1 MSTTTA
7 SGGSVA
13 LDFGS
18 AIVDFFAGLVAFA
31 SGVAAGI
38 ASIFSALPWL
48 IFAIVI
54 TLAMI
59 PWVQYHDEI
68 IEKVEHV
75 FRGVLY
81 PAWRDIGTPIANF
94 IRAIWNPL
102 ICWFDAAN
110 WWAYGVIREVIYPTL
125 VECSNLKA
133 VFTTLS
139 DFLLAFLNDFV
150 VDYFFASGFYNGPAD
165 FTNICD
171 KWILFWNEWMTLYS
185 CFCSDLSLLMMDLPI
200 VPSVLFSAQWAD
212 PQTWCGLSNL
222 INAAM
227 EIFGILLKLV
237 VQLLQALLSLIAP
250 QSPLAALTFTRP
262 NFYNA
267 ATLTCSSAKCF
278 SRSTENAVQRFWNDF
293 VPFDF
298 NFTDFFSP
306 IDVAICFLVKTV
318 NWVLT
323 VLVNIDRVVVYPSND
338 FWEST
343 MKPLTVENINIL
355 APPSIFAPV
364 PVPPLPAPLHFTIT
378 NYYLNNSYPF
388 TPLNQ
393 VNPVYQQKRMTEAVC
408 VVITR
413 LICDATGG
421 AVPCFST
428 QTGNIFQGFD
438 FCCATNAA
446 GTLVVDIT
454 SSLVELS
461 YHLVALSGQDFFLFL
476 DQQPFLTLFVTD
488 LVEIA
493 KCLLSFLRLIPVVGR
508 AVENLLVEGVNYAL
522 SMIRFI
528 IQVIL
533 GLATLPYF
541 IIELDDT
548 PNFITTTNKALDAF
562 VAIQDRMVAAIP
574 ESFVN
579 SLCIILNSGF
589 GIPPIPCGS
598 CIIGGFIP
606 LPPAKRTLRTFVDRE
621 TGKVNSPWSLAA
633 EAFGWKNPDT
643 AYLVTPL
650 LFYDSKDPGPLI
662 TRMNPREAWKR
673 LEENKEGIAGFST
686 HAEIDRFVDAKK
698 AELLKRWAN
707 VATCAEL
714 KKEEEELKATRP
726 HIYRYNKQN
735 GKYDCDTKKDREE
748 IKRLVQS
755 APNVIPPPPP
765 AGGRND
771 NTPLS
776 GSGLNSAPSGG
787 DGGVEERL
795 VLGPTIPPL
804 STCSN
809 PTPDCFDLCCVFRA
823 IIQTAIQLLS
833 FLARFFNGF
842 VQYQA
847 SRQGTLNDFPYFTGE
862 FCEPQHNKP
871 CFESDLVETLLLA
884 FQIPSCF
891 CRFLNLVIPVSIDY
905 PRPDICCAIQ
915 RFAELVVCL
924 IMVIIN
930 AVNSI
935 VRGDFDYF
943 RAGLFFNDVSTLFD
957 VALELGVCL
966 CNITRSIFP
975 VTYIPELKNAL
986 TFDVCCIPLALFN
999 AAVEAVRVI
1008 VLTIISLATI
1018 TISPD
1023 SYCYFR
1029 LDNDGSHV
1037 CSGTLDGIGFVQRV
1051 DKFIDDFF
1059 PISDVNVNPQTL
1071 SCSLTCAQS
1080 GAPGAAD
1087 QGIGGLIPCICQLF
1101 NTLIPWRQNP
1111 GLKVSCDA
1119 TAPNCQN
1126 INLCCPLVKLG
1137 IASNSLSKFVLRA
1150 LVAIWQ
1156 PWDGL
1161 PEFFVNFVFCDETA
1175 GLTPQQCGVGPGGN
1189 PCAYTFNGI
1198 PQPSCGCGTFTCGK
1212 TNIIID
1218 QLTALVSACLCEFVR
1233 LLDALIKMFFESLG
1247 TTWANCFCGSS
1258 NSCGNNGILQS
1269 ASKVVNVV
1277 LRTVINSI
1285 RKSPL
1290 PCFWN
1295 PAGYTQLYLGNAP
1308 VAAGTCTPGV
1318 DALCT
1323 CRWIKAP
1330 ISHVEDSWIYSV
1342 LGPLANA
1349 MCQSIGDFMCIINSL
1364 FFIDS
1369 KCLKTG
1375 SLFLGSTVRW
1385 IFQFIFVVASLI
1397 EGFIRQFTEPQS
1409 SCVGDDHSCFDS
1421 SGTNIA
1427 FQGIQ
1432 SKPLAKLLVAFLS
1445 FPVDMLIG
1453 DRTVA
1458 CSGICPRGISQS
1470 FATLCDCYKNSP
1482 QTKATYD
1489 CGGGQQC
1496 SVWDYGSFVAPPGG
1510 ILDPACNPAGAITGA
1525 IFMGC
1530 AVTNMPQHGA
1540 IAGVLGNQG
1549 VNCVA
1554 GVGAVFPYC
1563 QNIEDRLLEIY
1574 NAHVEVCFTEF
1585 IFPGPAV
1592 TTCGPGACAGGISM
1606 EECFRRIGIDPNQ
1619 EKSTCSSYNLCRPD
1633 QLPSCSSSALTPAE
1647 QACTYSGPIDGLIM
1661 GLFRYMNCGIPGNV
1675 LYPLIWFLS
1684 MVWQLAGAFI
1694 YFIVTFIFFIIS
1706 LFSNPSGC
1714 ACHDYSD
1721 PLQDDSIVKHTR
1733 TLALCYPCPDAH
1745 AMCGPAAT
1753 DPLNFVL
1760 FCEPHCPFMFGTN
1773 ASDGAVVAAAQA
1785 SCVSQLSSYS
1795 NPANWLST
1803 TDKLCDGSY
1812 TVEHLTNIC
1821 NGPGGIFFNSFQDC
1835 YNAYLMETIRGS
1847 LSQSSCIAPYCQ
1859 VGGSGIVPSFFGQ
1872 GRGDKTGSSYPANPL
1887 VDCFVKL
1894 LFDGLGAVIKSFVA
1908 IFTTPFISPA
1918 AYKRDVAPNVNFTE
1932 SRTAFWKRT
1941 QLLHLQQKT
1950 ETKKDKREE
1959 KDEKKKHEPFYNLQ
1973 KSFDEAVKRGL
1984 DTTSI
1989 DTMLKASSDVLPSH
2003 LRNILVQRKAG
2014 ASPEEIARLL
2024 QEADRYEPLTHS
2036 GFIPSQPST
2045 PELLLMALYEYDT
2058 ADCFTD
2064 PVSCV
2069 CRNFYIPEYCMWTPE
2084 TGVIPTPGRKRR
2096 VHGIEWDSRNKTRF
2110 PRDDVMYPE
2119 EVLSVMTEKFVDY
2132 TDCDHNIKM
2141 CAMMPYDT
2149 IDSTTMEKWV
2159 SCVNKRIQGERLHDV
2174 STGVITPNVMYYTQA
2189 PLEIFRNVISTVKRN
2204 AELRREQL
2212 FEVRKAERQQRRDDF
2227 EPDFWKTLEERTVL
2241 GRQVLTE
2248 KMGVPKTSPIIEGII
2263 QMDSIWY
2270 KYQTGYY
2277 HTIIER
2283 AWNSATG
2290 FQWPTPE
2297 EAFLDLHQ
2305 ATTELVDV
2313 FKKMHFRQAIQE
2325 SVKQSRLVYGWVTN
2339 VLFEQGLVA
2348 YGRSF
2353 VDAYHERR
2361 RAHIEAT
2368 KEEREALWNAWNEM
2382 PIVKYFK
2389 TPVKPEGSPSYYTIF
2404 DHLSR
2409 VISARRSESALRE
2422 EPFNF
2427 WSADLR
2433 IKNTF
2438 NYAITPKWTPEKL
2451 HNWNMLGRVMHKVYD
2466 VVYPGSLL
2474 PFQTQAERVFIN
2486 GNCKIMD
2493 RTLDL
2498 TLKLVDYCANN
2509 NARNMNPNRVMVQ
2522 YLRDTSPKRR
2532 NTFDSEDN
2540 IQNYYFEHSIPHDE
2554 TSWIVPKFN
2563 GSYWDAHFSKTR
2575 KFAHVDRHAYKRA
2588 VDINSGPAGFN
2599 FYAWFVKVVESII
2612 GYMFNVNSATW
2623 WTDAKAWIKNPN
2635 TEESDWP
2642 DVGLRY
2648 WLLFFIR
2655 CHWPDNLNCS
2665 KGIGLKEALLWV
2677 SVGVLAAMVVGALI
2691 LPPIAWFFS
2700 FISAWIVWIVLIL
2713 IIGFHYSPSCFF
2725 LFPSLTGV
2733 GITLPMCLMD
2743 ELKSLFDTIFRA
2755 CYSPVPIP
2763 ASMIS
2768 GDVCPVD
2775 PSAYI
2780 DFVNCAIVGVSDGIQ
2795 NILFIG
2801 TVVFGSWFYDIM
2813 LMLAQSTV
2821 GLLIPGLNDYMRTT
2835 LDGFR
2840 DANPT
2845 QRERQWI
2852 CFGLTFPSMTIVLLG
2867 FTLFFVA
2874 LGFVIPLLI
2883 MLIMKIWYL
2892 ITASPLGSI
2901 LPGGDDDAWD
2911 EQFDEPDEKR
2921 QIEEEEEEEDTQT
2934 IEDVKAWL
2942 RERKNQ

>member
-1 MSTTTA
+1 MST
-7 SGGSVA
+7 SGGSSVA

-18 AIVDFFAGLVAFA
+18 AIVDFFAGLVAFL

-48 IFAIVI
+48 IFAIVL

-59 PWVQYHDEI
+59 PWVTYHDEI
-68 IEKVEHV
+68 IEEVEHA

-94 IRAIWNPL
+94 VRAIWNPL
-102 ICWFDAAN
+102 ICWFNAAN

-125 VECSNLKA
+125 VECSNLKQ
-133 VFTTLS
+133 VFVTLS
-139 DFLLAFLNDFV
+139 DFLLAVLKDFV
-150 VDYFFASGFYNGPAD
+150 VDYFFQTGFYTGPAD

-171 KWILFWNEWMTLYS
+171 KWILFWKEWMTLYS
-185 CFCSDLSLLMMDLPI
+185 CFCYDLSLLMKDLPI
-200 VPSVLFSAQWAD
+200 IPSVFFSAQWAD
-212 PQTWCGLSNL
+212 PQTWCAISNL
-222 INAAM
+222 VNAAM
-227 EIFGILLKLV
+227 ETFGILLKLV
-237 VQLLQALLSLIAP
+237 QQILQALLALIAP

-262 NFYNA
+262 NFYNV
-267 ATLTCSSAKCF
+267 ATLTCSSAKCL
-278 SRSTENAVQRFWNDF
+278 SRSTENALQRFWNDF
-293 VPFDF
+293 IPFYF
-298 NFTDFFSP
+298 NFTDFLSP
-306 IDVAICFLVKTV
+306 LDVGFCFIAKTI

-323 VLVNIDRVVVYPSND
+323 VVINIDRVVLYPRNG
-338 FWEST
+338 FWESDI
-343 MKPLTVENINIL
+343 KPLTIENLNIL
-355 APPSIFAPV
+355 APPTIFDPV
-364 PVPPLPAPLHFTIT
+364 PVPPLPSPLHYTIT

-408 VVITR
+408 VTITR

-421 AVPCFST
+421 VIPCFSA
-428 QTGNIFQGFD
+428 QSGSIFQGFD
-438 FCCATNAA
+438 FCCGTDAL
-446 GTLVVDIT
+446 GTLIVDVT

-476 DQQPFLTLFVTD
+476 DQQPFLAIFVTD
-488 LVEIA
+488 LVNLA
-493 KCLLSFLRLIPVVGR
+493 KCLLSFLRLIPIVGR
-508 AVENLLVEGVNYAL
+508 AVENLLIEGITWVL

-528 IQVIL
+528 IQVVL

-541 IIELDDT
+541 IFEMSGT
-548 PNFITTTNKALDAF
+548 SNFITTTNKALDSF
-562 VAIQDRMVAAIP
+562 IVIQDRMVAMIP

-598 CIIGGFIP
+598 CVIGGFIP
-606 LPPAKRTLRTFVDRE
+606 LPPLAKRTLRTFVDKE

-633 EAFGWKNPDT
+633 EVFGWKNPDT

-650 LFYDSKDPGPLI
+650 LFYDSKDPEDTKTLI
-662 TRMNPREAWKR
+662 TRMSPRDAWKR
-673 LEENKEGIAGFST
+673 IRENKEGIADFNSP
-686 HAEIDRFVDAKK
+686 AEVDRFVDMKK

-707 VATCAEL
+707 VATCADL
-714 KKEEEELKATRP
+714 KKEEEELKVNRP

-735 GKYDCDTKKDREE
+735 GKYDCDPAEDRKE
-748 IKRLVQS
+748 IKRIVQT
-755 APNVIPPPPP
+755 PPS
-765 AGGRND
+765 
-771 NTPLS
+771 L
-776 GSGLNSAPSGG
+776 
-787 DGGVEERL
+787 EERL

-809 PTPDCFDLCCVFRA
+809 PTPDCFDLCCLFRT
-823 IIQTAIQLLS
+823 IVQTVIQLLS
-833 FLARFFNGF
+833 FAARFFNGF

-847 SRQGTLNDFPYFTGE
+847 SRQGTQNDFPYFTGE

-871 CFESDLVETLLLA
+871 CFESDLVDTLLLA
-884 FQIPSCF
+884 FQIPSCL
-891 CRFLNLVIPVSIDY
+891 CRFLNLVIPISADY
-905 PRPDICCAIQ
+905 PRSDLCCGIQ
-915 RFAELVVCL
+915 RVSELVVCL
-924 IMVIIN
+924 LMVIIN
-930 AVNSI
+930 ATNSI
-935 VRGDFDYF
+935 VRGNFDYF
-943 RAGLFFNDVSTLFD
+943 RMGLFFNDVSTLFD
-957 VALELGVCL
+957 VALELAICL
-966 CNITRSIFP
+966 CNLIRAVFP
-975 VTYIPELKNAL
+975 ITYIPELKNSL

-1023 SYCYFR
+1023 AYCFFR
-1029 LDNDGSHV
+1029 LDNDGTHV
-1037 CSGTLDGIGFVQRV
+1037 CSGTLDGIGLVVRV
-1051 DKFIDDFF
+1051 DKFINDLF
-1059 PISDVNVNPQTL
+1059 PISDINVNPQTL

-1111 GLKVSCDA
+1111 GQKVSCDA

-1156 PWDGL
+1156 PWNGL

-1175 GLTPQQCGVGPGGN
+1175 NLTPQQCGVGPGGN

-1247 TTWANCFCGSS
+1247 SSWANCFCGSS
-1258 NSCGNNGILQS
+1258 NACGNNGILQS
-1269 ASKVVNVV
+1269 ASKLVNVV

-1295 PAGYTQLYLGNAP
+1295 PAGYTQLYLGTSP
-1308 VAAGTCTPGV
+1308 VTAGSCTPGV
-1318 DALCT
+1318 HALCT

-1375 SLFLGSTVRW
+1375 SLFLGSTIRW
-1385 IFQFIFVVASLI
+1385 VFQFIFVLASLI
-1397 EGFIRQFTEPQS
+1397 EGLIRQFTEPQS
-1409 SCVGDDHSCFDS
+1409 SCVGTDHSCFQS
-1421 SGTNIA
+1421 SGSNIA

-1458 CSGICPRGISQS
+1458 CSGICPRGIGQS
-1470 FATLCDCYKNSP
+1470 FDTLCDCYKRSP
-1482 QTKATYD
+1482 QTAATYQ
-1489 CGGGQQC
+1489 CSAKGKQC
-1496 SVWDYGSFVAPPGG
+1496 SVWDYGSYQTNFK
-1510 ILDPACNPAGAITGA
+1510 IDPKCNPARAGFTIDGT
-1525 IFMGC
+1525 FMGC
-1530 AVTNMPQHGA
+1530 TVTHMPQLGA
-1540 IAGVLGNQG
+1540 VAGVLGVQG

-1554 GVGAVFPYC
+1554 GVGAMFPYC
-1563 QNIEDRLLEIY
+1563 DNIEDNLLRTY
-1574 NAHVEVCFTEF
+1574 NRYAADYCRNLILYDPTSP
-1585 IFPGPAV
+1585 IICRPG
-1592 TTCGPGACAGGISM
+1592 TCSGGISM
-1606 EECFRRIGIDPNQ
+1606 EECFRRIQINPNE
-1619 EKSTCSSYNLCRPD
+1619 EKTSCSVYNLCRPD
-1633 QLPSCSSSALTPAE
+1633 QLPSCSSENLTPVE
-1647 QACTYSGPIDGLIM
+1647 QACTYAGPIDGLIM

-1694 YFIVTFIFFIIS
+1694 YFIVTLIFFIIS

-1714 ACHDYSD
+1714 ACHDYTD
-1721 PLQDDSIVKHTR
+1721 PRQDNGVIKHTR
-1733 TLALCYPCPDAH
+1733 TAALCYPCYDANG
-1745 AMCGPAAT
+1745 MCGPATT
-1753 DPLNFVL
+1753 DPLNYVL

-1773 ASDGAVVAAAQA
+1773 ASDGAVVAAAQT
-1785 SCVSQLSSYS
+1785 SCVNKLTSYAHPD
-1795 NPANWLST
+1795 NMIST
-1803 TDKLCDGSY
+1803 ADKLCDGSY
-1812 TVEHLTNIC
+1812 TQEFIDIVC
-1821 NGPGGIFFNSFQDC
+1821 APGGFYLSFF
-1835 YNAYLMETIRGS
+1835 YNTVSECAQGIYMNFITGLRT
-1847 LSQSSCIAPYCQ
+1847 QTSCLAPWCQ
-1859 VGGSGIVPSFFGQ
+1859 VGGPGIVPSFLGRR
-1872 GRGDKTGSSYPANPL
+1872 RGDKTGSAYPGNPKP
-1887 VDCFVKL
+1887 DCFIKL

-1932 SRTAFWKRT
+1932 SRADFWKRT
-1941 QLLHLQQKT
+1941 QLLHFQQKT

-1959 KDEKKKHEPFYNLQ
+1959 EDEKKKHEPFYNLQ
-1973 KSFDEAVKRGL
+1973 KSVGEAVKRGL

-1989 DTMLKASSDVLPSH
+1989 DTMLKASPDVLPSH

-2014 ASPEEIARLL
+2014 ASPEEIARLI
-2024 QEADRYEPLTHS
+2024 QEADGYEPLTHS

-2058 ADCFTD
+2058 SDCFTD

-2096 VHGIEWDSRNKTRF
+2096 VAGVEWDARNKTRYA
-2110 PRDDVMYPE
+2110 REDIMYPE
-2119 EVLSVMTEKFVDY
+2119 EVLGVMLEKFVDY

-2141 CAMMPYDT
+2141 CAMMPYNT

-2174 STGVITPNVMYYTQA
+2174 SSGVITSNVMYYTQA
-2189 PLEIFRNVISTVKRN
+2189 PLEIFRNVVSTVKRN
-2204 AELRREQL
+2204 AEMRRDQL
-2212 FEVRKAERQQRRDDF
+2212 HEIRKAERQQRMEDF

-2248 KMGVPKTSPIIEGII
+2248 KMGVHKTSPIIEGII

-2283 AWNSATG
+2283 AWNSASG

-2297 EAFLDLHQ
+2297 EAFLDLHE
-2305 ATTELVDV
+2305 ATTELVAV
-2313 FKKMHFRQAIQE
+2313 FKKMNFREAITE
-2325 SVKQSRLVYGWVTN
+2325 SVKQSRIVYGWVRD
-2339 VLFEQGLVA
+2339 VLLDQGVVA
-2348 YGRSF
+2348 YTRSF

-2368 KEEREALWNAWNEM
+2368 KDEREQLWKSWNEM
-2382 PIVKYFK
+2382 PIIKYFK
-2389 TPVKPEGSPSYYTIF
+2389 KSAVPRNSNSSTFTIF
-2404 DHLSR
+2404 DHLSN
-2409 VISARRSESALRE
+2409 VIAYRRSEKSLRE
-2422 EPFNF
+2422 DDFNF

-2433 IKNTF
+2433 LRDAF
-2438 NYAITPKWTPEKL
+2438 DYVITPKWTPEKRE
-2451 HNWNMLGRVMHKVYD
+2451 NWDMLGRVAFKLYD
-2466 VVYPGSLL
+2466 TVFPGYLTRYQS
-2474 PFQTQAERVFIN
+2474 QSERVFIN
-2486 GNCKIMD
+2486 GNCKIVD
-2493 RTLDL
+2493 RTLEL
-2498 TLKLVDYCANN
+2498 TLKLVDFCLND
-2509 NARNMNPNRVMVQ
+2509 NMSNLNKKDSLLYD
-2522 YLRDTSPKRR
+2522 YLQTTSPKRR
-2532 NTFDSEDN
+2532 GTFHNEEN
-2540 IQNYYFEHSIPHDE
+2540 IQKYYLQRSVPHDSD
-2554 TSWIVPKFN
+2554 SWIRPKFN
-2563 GSYWDAHFSKTR
+2563 GSYWDAQFLHTKKYSN
-2575 KFAHVDRHAYKRA
+2575 VNRHAYKRA
-2588 VDINSGPAGFN
+2588 IDINSGPAGFN
-2599 FYAWFVKVVESII
+2599 FYAWFVSVVESII
-2612 GYMFNVNSATW
+2612 GYMFNVNSTTW
-2623 WTDAKAWIKNPN
+2623 WNDAKAWIKNPN

-2665 KGIGLKEALLWV
+2665 KGIGLKDALLWV
-2677 SVGVLAAMVVGALI
+2677 SMGVLAAIIVGALI
-2691 LPPIAWFFS
+2691 LPPVAWIFS
-2700 FISAWIVWIVLIL
+2700 FVPAIITWAVLIG
-2713 IIGFHYSPSCFF
+2713 IIGFHYSPACVFM
-2725 LFPSLTGV
+2725 FPSLTGL
-2733 GITLPMCLMD
+2733 GIALPMCLAD

-2755 CYSPVPIP
+2755 CYSPIPIP
-2763 ASMIS
+2763 PSMIS

-2775 PSAYI
+2775 PNAYI

-2795 NILFIG
+2795 NILFFG
-2801 TVVFGSWFYDIM
+2801 TVVFGSWFYDIT
-2813 LMLAQSTV
+2813 LMLAQSTL
-2821 GLLIPGLNDYMRTT
+2821 GLIIPGLNDYMRTT

-2852 CFGLTFPSMTIVLLG
+2852 CFGLTAPSMIIVLLG

-2874 LGFVIPLLI
+2874 LGFIIPLLI
-2883 MLIMKIWYL
+2883 ILLMKIWYL
-2892 ITASPLGSI
+2892 ITASPLGSV

-2921 QIEEEEEEEDTQT
+2921 GTQQDEEEDTQT
-2934 IEDVKAWL
+2934 LEDVKEWL
-2942 RERKNQ
+2942 RDRKDK